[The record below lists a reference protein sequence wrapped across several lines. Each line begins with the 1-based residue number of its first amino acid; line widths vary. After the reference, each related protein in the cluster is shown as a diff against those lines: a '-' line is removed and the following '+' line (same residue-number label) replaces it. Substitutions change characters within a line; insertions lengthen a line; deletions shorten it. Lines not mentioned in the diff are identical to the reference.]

1 MKSVRIWILF
11 LLFLGTAV
19 SLICS
24 EEIVHEQGKIS
35 IWYPDHWTMKSDE
48 DALMIADPDEE
59 VVFVY
64 MLIESDEIEDA
75 LAALE
80 EELLSTVTEL
90 QSVGEPEEDK
100 LNGMDCLFMEAQGKI
115 DDMGVDIGVFMVF
128 TPAQKVLL
136 VMGIVQSSA
145 YEKHEETI
153 VEILSGIQPL

>member
-1 MKSVRIWILF
+1 MKSVRIWMLF
-11 LLFLGTAV
+11 LLFLCAVV
-19 SLICS
+19 SLLS
-24 EEIVHEQGKIS
+24 AEELVHEEAKIS
-35 IWYPDHWTMKSDE
+35 IWYPDHWAMESDE
-48 DALMIADPDEE
+48 NALMIADPDEE

-80 EELLSTVTEL
+80 EELLSAVTDL
-90 QSVGEPEEDK
+90 QSGEPEEDK

-115 DDMGVDIGVFMVF
+115 DDMDVDIGIFIIY

-136 VMGIVQSSA
+136 LMGIVQSSA
-145 YEKHEETI
+145 YEKHEDTI